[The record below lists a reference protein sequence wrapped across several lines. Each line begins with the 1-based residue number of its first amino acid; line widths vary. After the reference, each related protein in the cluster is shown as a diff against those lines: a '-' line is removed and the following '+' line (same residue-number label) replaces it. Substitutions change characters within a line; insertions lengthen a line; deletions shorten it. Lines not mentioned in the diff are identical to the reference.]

1 MRRDI
6 QLLKFYFDVF
16 VVDFNIN
23 EFLFVGD
30 GYGIGSKVI
39 GKWVEND
46 IVWVGRGE
54 NNVFQ

>member
-1 MRRDI
+1 M
-6 QLLKFYFDVF
+6 LKFYFDVF

-39 GKWVEND
+39 SKWVEND

-54 NNVFQ
+54 NNVF